1 MPRLKGPVPQV
12 QAKEGPMPQLV
23 KKRRSGWAV
32 LAVGA
37 LVASILA
44 VGASPAAAAPR
55 QPDQEATWK
64 ACLGPAMAERG
75 FTDVSA
81 SGNASHYDNINCLAY
96 YEITK
101 GRTADTFAPGANVTR
116 SQMAL
121 FLNRAADAA
130 GIDLGDAEDQ
140 GFTDLDAD
148 DTERFD
154 AINRLVGAGIMFGD
168 TETSF
173 DPPSTTVFAP
183 ADHVTRWEM
192 ALFLFAFL
200 DHALESVLID
210 ELPKSVDGDNTGR
223 VELGS
228 DDGYEGDRPDDYFR
242 DARRQTPAHVDD
254 RISAMYELGITTG
267 TNGMVGEK
275 GTYNP
280 NGLVTRAQMASF
292 IMRTMGHTNLRPAG
306 LTSQSTDENTQVSV
320 RDADFVPIG
329 DVRTEVFTS
338 NFPDSAFNANG
349 ACIGRYVER
358 QDPGFAACEIDH
370 GDRLTDGETGNAFWP
385 GVGLERGNHLV
396 IVCAGPDPVNP
407 TGVTASDT
415 YRFMA
420 GTRGSDTDYTI
431 YAWSSSIGD
440 EATADDLFKSV
451 PANVLTELTEAEK
464 FIVTGQG
471 SGSAVALTGD
481 QRSPGINHPAGPHF
495 KMGQT
500 VTFTVQLL
508 DEDGDPVGPTPGEN
522 NLFEV
527 KVDTFRETALPDNA
541 IPDPPVGTE
550 QLIGDN
556 AGIPVVENS
565 PSAYLT
571 GEVYENVRTPP
582 DRTAVTPQPTDP
594 LNVHGRDDVVDVIA
608 SFPTGVTDL
617 DFTRTRAF
625 REPDSSGQFTL
636 TVSYRDS
643 TRLINNAD
651 ALIQVTIT
659 PVPGNAL
666 EPRDGTM
673 PRGQGEILATNGVQ
687 LPDVRFSDNAPI
699 VTAVLAGTA
708 DYRLRSPSNRNSIS
722 ASLVDQYGDLYRGG
736 EYEIVAS
743 DVDHDGL
750 VGESDGTEGID
761 FPHPFAVSRSGRRS
775 LGYNH
780 TGVDP
785 ERQDAALQLWLP
797 VLWIAGGAY
806 AATDNPATPYVNEAN
821 IQLTDDPLTPY
832 VNESLIVA
840 DDPETPGNQNLV
852 RLQLVTGDGVAADT
866 LADDEVRRVTGVV
879 NLVTVYWTD
888 LARGRSQRVTMGLP
902 ILIGDPSANLIIVDL
917 DGDVAGLNLTAEPGA
932 YPYGPDDNFVVEGA
946 SVTMDQFEEILAQ
959 HDPYYVRGG
968 LIESL
973 GELTWTGYD
982 YNRPN
987 DGATWTITRL
997 SCRMPPRGD

>member
-23 KKRRSGWAV
+23 KKRRSGWAL
-32 LAVGA
+32 LAIGA
-37 LVASILA
+37 MVASILA

-75 FTDVSA
+75 FTDVSM
-81 SGNASHYDNINCLAY
+81 SGNASHYANINCLAY
-96 YEITK
+96 YGITT
-101 GRTADTFAPGANVTR
+101 GRTADTFAPDANVTR

-140 GFTDLDAD
+140 GFTDLNAD
-148 DTERFD
+148 DTERVD

-183 ADHVTRWEM
+183 TDHVTRWEM

-200 DHALESVLID
+200 DHALDSVLID
-210 ELPKSVDGDNTGR
+210 ELPASVDGDNTGR

-228 DDGYEGDRPDDYFR
+228 DDGVEGDRPDDYFR

-254 RISAMYELGITTG
+254 RISAMYEMGITTG

-292 IMRTMGHTNLRPAG
+292 IMRAMGHTNLRPAG

-338 NFPDSAFNANG
+338 NFPDDAFNANG

-396 IVCAGPDPVNP
+396 LVCSGSDPMNP
-407 TGVTASDT
+407 VGVTASDT

-464 FIVTGQG
+464 FIVTGHG
-471 SGSAVALTGD
+471 SGSDPAVLGSQTA
-481 QRSPGINHPAGPHF
+481 PGVFHPGSHF

-508 DEDGDPVGPTPGEN
+508 DEDGDAVGPTPGEN

-527 KVDTFRETALPDNA
+527 KVDTFRETASDGVDTSTREIISDAPG
-541 IPDPPVGTE
+541 V
-550 QLIGDN
+550 
-556 AGIPVVENS
+556 PVVDNS
-565 PSAYLT
+565 PSAWLT
-571 GEVYENVRTPP
+571 GEVYENALLPP
-582 DRTAVTPQPTDP
+582 DPDAESPVRPHNDP
-594 LNVHGRDDVVDVIA
+594 LNVHGRDDVVDIIA
-608 SFPTGVTDL
+608 SFPTGDADL

-625 REPDSSGQFTL
+625 REPDSSGQFTV
-636 TVSYRDS
+636 TVSYRDP

-651 ALIQVTIT
+651 ALVQVTIT
-659 PVPGNAL
+659 PVPGNIL
-666 EPRDGTM
+666 EPRDGTT
-673 PRGQGEILATNGVQ
+673 PIGHGQVIGNSVQ
-687 LPDVRFSDNAPI
+687 APDVRFSDNAP
-699 VTAVLAGTA
+699 VPALVVSTTG

-722 ASLVDQYGDLYRGG
+722 TGLFDQYRALYRGG
-736 EYEIVAS
+736 EYELVAT
-743 DVDHDGL
+743 DTDHDDIDDDDANAAAEPL
-750 VGESDGTEGID
+750 EGND
-761 FPHPFAVSRSGRRS
+761 FPNTFAVSRSGRRS

-780 TGVDP
+780 TGEDP
-785 ERQDAALQLWLP
+785 ERQDVGLLLRLPALR
-797 VLWIAGGAY
+797 IAGGAY
-806 AATDNPATPYVNEAN
+806 AAEDNSATPYV
-821 IQLTDDPLTPY
+821 D
-832 VNESLIVA
+832 ESMIGQGYNF
-840 DDPETPGNQNLV
+840 ETV
-852 RLQLVTGDGVAADT
+852 SYDSRIKTMKRLHTST
-866 LADDEVRRVTGVV
+866 NPR
-879 NLVTVYWTD
+879 
-888 LARGRSQRVTMGLP
+888 
-902 ILIGDPSANLIIVDL
+902 
-917 DGDVAGLNLTAEPGA
+917 
-932 YPYGPDDNFVVEGA
+932 
-946 SVTMDQFEEILAQ
+946 
-959 HDPYYVRGG
+959 
-968 LIESL
+968 
-973 GELTWTGYD
+973 
-982 YNRPN
+982 
-987 DGATWTITRL
+987 
-997 SCRMPPRGD
+997 SCRTIQRPQQTRTWSHWMEPDS